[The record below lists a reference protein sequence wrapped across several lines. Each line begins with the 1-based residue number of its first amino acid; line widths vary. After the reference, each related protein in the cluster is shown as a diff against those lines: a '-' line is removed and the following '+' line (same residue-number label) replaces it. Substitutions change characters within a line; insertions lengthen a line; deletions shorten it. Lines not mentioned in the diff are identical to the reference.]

1 MQKILLPLLSGMLWV
16 TSLTGT
22 EIFRNTG
29 LTDAVALS
37 DAQKQDFAA
46 AKLKFT
52 GDKFPAYYH
61 LFRHRLTAPGEV
73 SYQSGAVRINAPAGV
88 RLEYVRIARRALKKG
103 VKITLDCSGKGEVEL
118 RLRQFN
124 LAGKFIKTTSGGIEK
139 CLPGQKSIMFYLDP
153 ESLDRSAASVGIF
166 FVVTGDIDFNRIS
179 GIASENSAVPEP
191 QSAPASVPQVKAAEK
206 LTINSDFAD
215 CLQADEAMKSALAKR
230 KVVLKSALF
239 PEKWTL
245 VPHGGAGTVEFAPG
259 EPGILKISC
268 SAGVRL
274 MAVPYRIRSS
284 RLQPGGYLAEV
295 AASGSGKVESRLIC
309 LNKSGKFIRT
319 IRAAEAMEFNG
330 SNQLRQT
337 LIPAAELPADAYAV
351 IPLFILTGNLE
362 ITSVSGSSVK

>member
-37 DAQKQDFAA
+37 NAQKQDFAA
-46 AKLKFT
+46 AKMKFT

-61 LFRHRLTAPGEV
+61 LFRHRRTAPGEV
-73 SYQSGAVRINAPAGV
+73 SYQSGALRINAPAGV

-103 VKITLDCSGKGEVEL
+103 VKITIDCSGKGEVEL

-139 CLPGQKSIMFYLDP
+139 CLSGQKSIVFYLDP
-153 ESLDRSAASVGIF
+153 ESLNSSAASVGIF
-166 FVVTGDIDFNRIS
+166 FVVTGDIEFNRIS

-191 QSAPASVPQVKAAEK
+191 QIVPAPAPQVKAAEK
-206 LTINSDFAD
+206 LTLNSDFAD

-268 SAGVRL
+268 PAGVRL
-274 MAVPYRIRSS
+274 MAAAYRIRSS
-284 RLQPGGYLAEV
+284 RLQNGYLAEV
-295 AASGSGKVESRLIC
+295 NASGSGKVESRLIC

>member
-1 MQKILLPLLSGMLWV
+1 MQKIVLTWMFAAMWLC
-16 TSLTGT
+16 SLNGA
-22 EIFRNTG
+22 EVFRNTG

-46 AKLKFT
+46 AKMKFT

-61 LFRHRLTAPGEV
+61 LFRHRRTALGEV
-73 SYQSGAVRINAPAGV
+73 SYQSGALRINAPAGV

-103 VKITLDCSGKGEVEL
+103 VKITIDCSGKGEVEL

-139 CLPGQKSIMFYLDP
+139 CLTGQKGIVFYLDP
-153 ESLDRSAASVGIF
+153 ESLDSSTASVGIF
-166 FVVTGDIDFNRIS
+166 FVVTGDIEFNRIS
-179 GIASENSAVPEP
+179 GIASENSAVPES
-191 QSAPASVPQVKAAEK
+191 QSVPAPAPQVKAAEK
-206 LTINSDFAD
+206 LTLNSDFAD

-239 PEKWTL
+239 PEKWML
-245 VPHGGAGTVEFAPG
+245 VPHGGAGTVEFIPG
-259 EPGILKISC
+259 EPAVLKISC
-268 SAGVRL
+268 PAGVRL
-274 MAVPYRIRSS
+274 MAAAYRIRTS
-284 RLQPGGYLAEV
+284 RLQNGFWAEV
-295 AASGSGKVESRLIC
+295 AASGNGKVESRLIC
-309 LNKSGKFIRT
+309 LNQAGKFIRT

-330 SNQLRQT
+330 SSQVRQSV
-337 LIPAAELPADAYAV
+337 IPAANLPEGAYAV